1 MTGNDDLPRH
11 DDPTEINPRPRPTA
25 PGTPNPNVTHLRRDI
40 EAGATGDKAPMLDP
54 AASPLGTDDEAGGAP
69 LAPASITAARA
80 AERGPQSTSAVG
92 GASAGVG
99 GRTGPSFTRIA
110 ALLLL
115 AVGLAIGALWLSF
128 GGTGP
133 AGVG

>member
-25 PGTPNPNVTHLRRDI
+25 PGTPNPNVTHLRRDV

-80 AERGPQSTSAVG
+80 AERGPQS
-92 GASAGVG
+92 ASTGVG

-115 AVGLAIGALWLSF
+115 AVAVAAGALWLSF
-128 GGTGP
+128 GTWGTGP
-133 AGVG
+133 G